1 MYSPLQKSI
10 YYATTTN
17 YNYVYDKL
25 RTEISNN
32 PLITNNNLYTSSLAK
47 KIYCRCL
54 QNKYNKSTP
63 QSNSTYS
70 NMSQQQ
76 KMAQKIKTARSG
88 GSTQYGN
95 FYLDKP
101 LMINYLGRTEGQPGG
116 GGMPPKNKF

>member
-1 MYSPLQKSI
+1 MYAPLQKSI

-47 KIYCRCL
+47 KIYCKCI
-54 QNKYNKSTP
+54 QNKYNKSAP
-63 QSNSTYS
+63 QSSSTYA
-70 NMSQQQ
+70 NISQ
-76 KMAQKIKTARSG
+76 KQKISQKIQTNLG

-95 FYLDKP
+95 FYLGKCF
-101 LMINYLGRTEGQPGG
+101 EHQ
-116 GGMPPKNKF
+116 KNGLLP